1 MSAAARRL
9 RALGL
14 AFAAGRRLRAL
25 GHAFTAGRGV
35 RALAIAFAAAAL
47 PARADSCAIPAVVPA
62 AVVLASAQAAAT
74 DSTRSKLEEAGAL
87 LGQGRI
93 DRARAILD
101 PLAGDASLSAPDRAL
116 AQSLLAVARSAD
128 GAITESVRIAR
139 EAVSASRSQAS
150 SRTRAAI
157 ATNAALAITEAGDSR
172 SARSALE
179 SAAADA
185 GAAGDRS
192 LEAIALVDLAILD
205 ARTGADPQPAAVR
218 AKRAVDAMADAAQ
231 RAPLYASLGMALL
244 PEEAGASA
252 GARDLFAHELLT
264 LSYRDASSARRPRDM
279 AIALGLAGELRL
291 LRGEPATAIA
301 ALERAV
307 AISLAAGDDPW
318 RFRWHWRLGSARAAS
333 GDKPGARRDL
343 ERAVAALDATKAS
356 RALGRFSSG
365 SLARNYRGAYLDL
378 ADLLLDWGGPED
390 PARLREARDVL
401 ERSRASEVEDYFRD
415 PCVTSAARRT
425 AGIETLDPAVAV
437 IYPVSFASRTEILV
451 GHGKDI
457 ARFTSPVG
465 AAVLSREVQRMRQ
478 SVERPFDTRYL
489 QQARRLNGWLYAPI
503 AGHLSKLGVK
513 TLVWVPDGALRGL
526 PFAALHDGERHLA
539 ERFALAVT
547 PVASLVDPR
556 PIAAS
561 ARKAVL
567 TGLTVAREGFDPLPA
582 VAGELSALSALLD
595 APVLRDSAFTVSA
608 LQSALE
614 RAPANMIHV
623 ASHGQFAPEATQSF
637 LLAYDGRFTLPQLRE
652 ALASAKLREEP
663 VELLTLSA
671 CQTAA
676 GDERAALGLA
686 GVALSAGAR
695 SALAT
700 LWSVNDES
708 TAALVTDFYQRLVRT
723 GATKAEALRGA
734 QVALMKGERF
744 GHPAFWAPFLLIG
757 NWL

>member
-1 MSAAARRL
+1 MA
-9 RALGL
+9 
-14 AFAAGRRLRAL
+14 
-25 GHAFTAGRGV
+25 
-35 RALAIAFAAAAL
+35 
-47 PARADSCAIPAVVPA
+47 ARADTCPIPAMVPA
-62 AVVLASAQAAAT
+62 AVLAASAQAAAAPA
-74 DSTRSKLEEAGAL
+74 TRGKLEEAGAL
-87 LGQGRI
+87 LGEGRI
-93 DRARAILD
+93 ERARAILD
-101 PLAGDASLSAPDRAL
+101 PLSADPSLSDADRAL
-116 AQSLLAVARSAD
+116 AQSLLAVARSA
-128 GAITESVRIAR
+128 GGEITESVRIAR
-139 EAVSASRSQAS
+139 EVMSASRSQAS
-150 SRTRAAI
+150 SRSRAAI
-157 ATNAALAITEAGDSR
+157 ATNAALAITEAGDSNA
-172 SARSALE
+172 ARAALE

-185 GAAGDRS
+185 GTAGDKP
-192 LEAIALVDLAILD
+192 LEAIALVDLAMLESR
-205 ARTGADPQPAAVR
+205 AGADPTAAAAR
-218 AKRAVDAMADAAQ
+218 AKRAVDAMAQAAR
-231 RAPLYASLGMALL
+231 RAPLYASLGLALL
-244 PEEAGASA
+244 PEEAGGTA
-252 GARDLFAHELLT
+252 GPRDLLANELLA
-264 LSYRDASSARRPRDM
+264 LSYRDASSANEPRDM
-279 AIALGLAGELRL
+279 AIALGLSGELRL
-291 LRGEPATAIA
+291 LRGEAAAAIA

-307 AISLAAGDDPW
+307 AISLAAGIDPW
-318 RFRWHWRLGSARAAS
+318 RFRWHWRLGSARAVS
-333 GDKPGARRDL
+333 GDKAGARRDL

-356 RALGRFSSG
+356 RALGRFSTG
-365 SLARNYRGAYLDL
+365 SLARNYRGAYRALV
-378 ADLLLDWGGPED
+378 DLLLSWGGPENM
-390 PARLREARDVL
+390 ARLRDARDVL

-415 PCVTSAARRT
+415 PCVTSSARRS
-425 AGIETLDPAVAV
+425 AGIETIDPAVAV
-437 IYPVSFASRTEILV
+437 IYPVSFESRTEILV
-451 GHGKDI
+451 GHGTGI

-465 AAVLSREVQRMRQ
+465 AAAMAREVQRMRQ

-489 QQARRLNGWLYAPI
+489 QQARRLNGWLYTPI
-503 AGHLSKLGVK
+503 AEHLAKLGVK

-539 ERFALAVT
+539 ERFAIAVT

-561 ARKAVL
+561 SRKAVL
-567 TGLTVAREGFDPLPA
+567 TGLTVARQGFDPLPA
-582 VAGELSALSALLD
+582 VAGELAVLAALLD
-595 APVLRDSAFTVSA
+595 APVLRDSDFTVNA
-608 LQSALE
+608 LQAALE

-708 TAALVTDFYQRLVRT
+708 TAALVIAFYTRLVQD

-734 QVALMKGERF
+734 QVALMKDERF
-744 GHPAFWAPFLLIG
+744 NHPAFWAPFLLIG